1 MRKVLRNQKG
11 KTITRIFSGM
21 WFKLANFKEIYVEMK
36 IERENALRIEIGDT
50 NVSTTIA
57 YQQTENNNFE
67 QTDNL
72 LLWHSNSCLIY
83 VGNSS
88 WWFARFA
95 WYVRF
100 NEWERKYYSHHT
112 PSTLIFQQMNCHHT
126 NLCCCDR

>member
-57 YQQTENNNFE
+57 YQQTLNNNFE

-72 LLWHSNSCLIY
+72 LL
-83 VGNSS
+83 
-88 WWFARFA
+88 
-95 WYVRF
+95 
-100 NEWERKYYSHHT
+100 
-112 PSTLIFQQMNCHHT
+112 
-126 NLCCCDR
+126 

>member
-21 WFKLANFKEIYVEMK
+21 WLKLANFKEIYDEMK

-72 LLWHSNSCLIY
+72 LL
-83 VGNSS
+83 
-88 WWFARFA
+88 
-95 WYVRF
+95 
-100 NEWERKYYSHHT
+100 
-112 PSTLIFQQMNCHHT
+112 
-126 NLCCCDR
+126 